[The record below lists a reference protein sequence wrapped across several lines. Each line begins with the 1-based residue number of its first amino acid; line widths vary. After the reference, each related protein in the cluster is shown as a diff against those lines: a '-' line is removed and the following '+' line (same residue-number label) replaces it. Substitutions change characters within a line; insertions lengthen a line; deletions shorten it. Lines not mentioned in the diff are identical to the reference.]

1 MFGNDID
8 ISDCECLA
16 QHLVERSDDSDFL
29 RVCRK
34 ALVMAIMDD
43 ATDALQVVLKHCPPN
58 TLIDHDLE
66 RAASTGKH
74 LALTILL
81 PYYTDDLDGALGL
94 NVLTWAAKRGHL
106 ECLKACRDYIS
117 NKDSWFNALAQV
129 CMYGHSSCLSFLL
142 TKADGRELSSRVL
155 NLALQY
161 KHYDIAQN
169 LLDCGAVDGQ
179 AAYEDAQGDAFCGN
193 LPKLEELMT
202 PIWMRE
208 RLRLRLSEETRNKD
222 DTPVVQRKI

>member
-8 ISDCECLA
+8 IGDCERLTRYLTEC
-16 QHLVERSDDSDFL
+16 SGSSDFL
-29 RVCRK
+29 RMCRK
-34 ALVMAIMDD
+34 VLVMAIMND
-43 ATDALQVVLKHCPPN
+43 ATDALHVVLKHCPPN
-58 TLIDHDLE
+58 TLIDDDLE

-81 PYYTDDLDGALGL
+81 PYYTDLDGALGL
-94 NVLTWAAKRGHL
+94 NVLAWAAKRGHL

-129 CMYGHSSCLSFLL
+129 CMYGHSTCLAFLI
-142 TKADGRELSSRVL
+142 TKADGRELNSRVL

-161 KHYDIAQN
+161 KHYDIAQT
-169 LLDCGAVDGQ
+169 LLNCGAVDGQ
-179 AAYEDAQGDAFCGN
+179 AAYEDEQGDAFCGN
-193 LPKLEELMT
+193 LPKLEELMV

-208 RLRLRLSEETRNKD
+208 RLRQRLSEETRNKD